1 MIYLPK
7 TIVPLYPSEMNP
19 LFFLAG
25 PIRGGG
31 DWQADMA
38 ECILEP
44 MPNAEIACPSRWNA
58 EHRLAKHFYQPF
70 SAAQNRQLVWERHY
84 LKQAA
89 LEPEVIG
96 CVIFWLGLES
106 DKNSHPGPEPYA
118 MDTRREIGKFTAY
131 LEIMRDFP
139 ELADRLGVR
148 VVIGGHPDFYG
159 LNVIMDE
166 FQNAMGRN
174 MPFFTDME
182 SLVFAARL
190 TAEAHP

>member
-1 MIYLPK
+1 LIYLPK
-7 TIVPLYPSEMNP
+7 TIIPLQPSESSP

-25 PIRGGG
+25 PIRGAG
-31 DWQADMA
+31 DWQANMA
-38 ECILEP
+38 EAIINA
-44 MPNAEIACPSRWNA
+44 MPEASIACPSRWKA
-58 EHRLAKHFYQPF
+58 EHRLAKHFNQPF
-70 SAAQNRQLVWERHY
+70 SEAQNRQLVWERHY
-84 LKQAA
+84 LKQAG
-89 LEPEVIG
+89 LEPEVTG
-96 CVIFWLGLES
+96 CVVFWLGLES
-106 DKNSHPGPEPYA
+106 ETNPHPGPEPYA

-139 ELADRLGVR
+139 ELADRLGIR

-166 FQNAMGRN
+166 FHNAIGRH

-182 SLVFAARL
+182 SLVFAAQM